1 MSRYVSV
8 TLELRSLDEVDA
20 GLRRMGLEIERGRD
34 RVMLEGSLEC
44 TGEPVD
50 IRVAAGTLD
59 AIEDFGFVREGQ
71 EIRMVCGELDADRL
85 ERDLLAPLRAAVVQ
99 ARVEAAGMRVEA
111 VEHAADGIRIVV
123 SDDD

>member
-1 MSRYVSV
+1 LSRYVAI

-20 GLRRMGLEIERGRD
+20 GLRRMGLTLERGRD

-50 IRVAAGTLD
+50 IRIAAGTLD
-59 AIEDFGFVREGQ
+59 AIEDFGFVREGG
-71 EIRMVCGELDADRL
+71 EIRLVCGELDADRL
-85 ERDLLAPLRAAVVQ
+85 QRDLLVPLRAAVVQ
-99 ARVEAAGMRVEA
+99 ERIEATGMRVESI
-111 VEHAADGIRIVV
+111 EHRPDGIRIVV

>member
-1 MSRYVSV
+1 MSRCVAV

-20 GLRRMGLEIERGRD
+20 GLRHMGLAIERGRD

-50 IRVAAGTLD
+50 IRLAAGTLD
-59 AIEDFGFVREGQ
+59 AIEDFGFVREGG
-71 EIRMVCGELDADRL
+71 EIRLVCGELDADRL
-85 ERDLLAPLRAAVVQ
+85 QRDLLVPLRAAVVQ
-99 ARVEAAGMRVEA
+99 ARVESTGMRIETI
-111 VEHAADGIRIVV
+111 EHGPDGIRIVV

>member
-1 MSRYVSV
+1 LSRYVAV

-50 IRVAAGTLD
+50 IRIAAGTLD
-59 AIEDFGFVREGQ
+59 AIEDFGFVREGS
-71 EIRMVCGELDADRL
+71 EIRMVCGELDAERL
-85 ERDLLAPLRAAVVQ
+85 ERDLLGPLRAAVVR
-99 ARVEAAGMRVEA
+99 ARVEAAGMRVET
-111 VEHAADGIRIVV
+111 VEHSADGIRIVV